1 MPQHS
6 LASSPAFAPPP
17 SALCSD
23 APRSG
28 STSPCR
34 EKNVAFYYDLHDNLY
49 RPRHTN
55 CCRYLRLFFQ
65 AAWYEF
71 EDDDS
76 RAFIRDVTSG
86 ESDSLYER
94 AAKAVKGFEHWTG
107 SQCHWS
113 KTGFPNGKCCD
124 ACTAPDPLKLAKYR
138 DERATNGCGFHGDRW
153 CQPPMKHEVT
163 VDGPANDASVS
174 ATPASGLAA
183 AQAKVSQVS
192 LLFADGAFNHRPY
205 SNSAMGYHVG
215 RTNGPYFKM
224 AGHGGTDGGQLSW
237 LDMAQ
242 CCAATPKTSSDAAVD
257 KPDAAAVALP
267 PASHCGAAAKGEG
280 SCRAE
285 NPAFYKVAD
294 GSYAERHT
302 ACCAYMNAFI
312 ANAAAEFPDRVS
324 QDVIAGLK
332 GKTVFVQSTKLAM
345 EYRAWNKDTCG
356 PSTGHRCC
364 DECIRQHRH
373 KQGKFAP
380 PSNGANPLAM
390 VPATCLPSAE
400 GWCGTQQVQA
410 MPQSHI
416 HALLLGTNL
425 ATDPPA
431 DPEDNHVADL
441 VAVHVV
447 PLGALVTKV
456 DGTTALKKSETISV
470 PVIHPATPVAAV
482 TPVPAVAPV
491 ANSATPAASS
501 VYAAESQ
508 QLSAQSAA
516 AESARF
522 MKAKA
527 KATTAATAKATMAA
541 ATAATAKAA
550 AAANAAAQATA
561 KAATV
566 TKTATAATAA
576 TASLLSSGSGSHK
589 AALSQPAADAA
600 DPWDNTPPGAAAS
613 KPAAESARFMKVKAK
628 AKAKSKI
635 TTAATAKVTT
645 AAKAAAQATTK
656 AVTAAK
662 TATAATAATVSL
674 LSSGGSGSH
683 KAALPP
689 QAADAADPWDNTPP
703 GATAGKL
710 AAESA
715 RFMKVKAKA
724 KVTTAATA
732 KVTTAAATAAT
743 AKAAA
748 AANAAAQA
756 TAKAATVAKT
766 ATAATAATAS
776 LLSSGGGSHKAALSQ
791 PPAHALAALD
801 AIDPW

>member
-1 MPQHS
+1 MRVLCIRVGSVSTPEAVAVGVPGGRGASCCWARQRLFVCRRVALRLVRDTCSRLSSCPIARSSCPLFLCHLSPCHLSPCPFSLQPSPLAPNRSLYLPLAPCPLSAYPPLPLPQHS
-6 LASSPAFAPPP
+6 LAPSPAFAPPP

-447 PLGALVTKV
+447 PLGALVTKA

-527 KATTAATAKATMAA
+527 KATTAATAK
-541 ATAATAKAA
+541 
-550 AAANAAAQATA
+550 
-561 KAATV
+561 
-566 TKTATAATAA
+566 
-576 TASLLSSGSGSHK
+576 
-589 AALSQPAADAA
+589 
-600 DPWDNTPPGAAAS
+600 
-613 KPAAESARFMKVKAK
+613 
-628 AKAKSKI
+628 
-635 TTAATAKVTT
+635 
-645 AAKAAAQATTK
+645 
-656 AVTAAK
+656 
-662 TATAATAATVSL
+662 
-674 LSSGGSGSH
+674 
-683 KAALPP
+683 
-689 QAADAADPWDNTPP
+689 
-703 GATAGKL
+703 
-710 AAESA
+710 
-715 RFMKVKAKA
+715 
-724 KVTTAATA
+724 
-732 KVTTAAATAAT
+732 VTTAAATAAT

-748 AANAAAQA
+748 AKAAAQA
-756 TAKAATVAKT
+756 AAKAATAAKT